1 MEEGWK
7 EVYMGAKEYKVQ
19 MAKDILERA
28 GVKFVVLNQ
37 HDSAIQ
43 SFGEYRIYTDE
54 KDVEQAVELLKS
66 LKGE

>member
-7 EVYMGAKEYKVQ
+7 EVYMAAKEYKVE
-19 MAKDILERA
+19 MAKDILENA

-43 SFGEYRIYTDE
+43 SFGEYRIYTEE
-54 KDVEQAVELLKS
+54 KDVERAVELLKQ

>member
-7 EVYMGAKEYKVQ
+7 EVYMTAEEYKAE
-19 MAKDILERA
+19 MAKDILENA
-28 GVKFVVLNQ
+28 GIKFVVLNQ

-43 SFGEYRIYTDE
+43 SFGEYRIYTEDVDE
-54 KDVEQAVELLKS
+54 KRAVELLKQ

>member
-7 EVYMGAKEYKVQ
+7 EVYMTAEEYKTEI
-19 MAKDILERA
+19 AKDILESA
-28 GVKFVVLNQ
+28 GIRFVVINQ

-43 SFGEYRIYTDE
+43 SFGEYRIYTAE
-54 KDVEQAVELLKS
+54 ENVEQAVELLKQ